1 MWGTGIF
8 LGVKADSSEFFIGT
22 SEGTLKI
29 RTVKRMPPSQRWNV
43 SSLELVRGT
52 PWDINPTPQVDVP
65 VEQQLRPI
73 NSDEVA
79 PPLRAEG
86 EERSYNTESR
96 DFKIFKTDMQ
106 NPAIGYTINCPG
118 CTAARSNAPQK
129 QHTHECR
136 EIIRKALKIQSMAK
150 DELKPQ
156 TKDS

>member
-1 MWGTGIF
+1 
-8 LGVKADSSEFFIGT
+8 
-22 SEGTLKI
+22 
-29 RTVKRMPPSQRWNV
+29 MPPSQRWNV
-43 SSLELVRGT
+43 SSLELIRGP

-118 CTAARSNAPQK
+118 CTAARSNTPQK

-136 EIIRKALKIQSMAK
+136 ERIRKALENTEHGKRRIEAANQRFMK
-150 DELKPQ
+150 LCQQENKKQEQDNNKQ
-156 TKDS
+156 YT